1 MLVPKR
7 LKWRKQ
13 QRGVMRGTASRG
25 TVLSFGKF
33 GLKALERGWVTAR
46 EIEAARRTIART
58 IQRGGAVWIR
68 IFPDKPVTGL
78 PLEAGLGGGK
88 GDIDHFVARVLPG
101 KIVFEMDG
109 VTPSVAREALRG
121 AGNKLSIKTK
131 FIEREAK

>member
-13 QRGVMRGTASRG
+13 QRGVMRGVASRG
-25 TVLSFGKF
+25 TILSFGRF

-68 IFPDKPVTGL
+68 IFPDKPVTKL

-101 KIVFEMDG
+101 RIVFEMDG
-109 VTPSVAREALRG
+109 VSEAVAYQALRG
-121 AGNKLSIKTK
+121 ASAKLSIKTK
-131 FIEREAK
+131 IVTRES